1 LKRLLLVFLLM
12 MTMAFTGCM
21 KKSHV
26 DVSSNIKKSLDN
38 LKSYMSDVDV
48 ELHNNKNVKKYS
60 MKQFYKDGRYRME
73 IYDESDK
80 PDKVIVF
87 DGNRSYVYFSKV
99 NQTFIED
106 NSDNIPAYSLFA
118 SFVTNFK
125 KAGEIKEEDGEEYYR
140 IDVPIPDGN
149 TFMYNEVME
158 FSKKDYKPSSLKI
171 YDIKGKLFAEIR
183 YKNFMYNPKLE
194 DGLFTQSDIST
205 FSRYMNIQNDL
216 SIDIKDVYK
225 YTGINPVFPEYMPKN
240 YVLVNVSIDM
250 SNNNAVNLTYLNG
263 NDIIKIVESVY
274 TFDGKGFEK
283 KKSGNITYYK
293 KGNRY
298 VVDRNGLIIDVF
310 SNEKVSSYEVMMILN
325 SLI

>member
-1 LKRLLLVFLLM
+1 MKRLLLALLLM
-12 MTMAFTGCM
+12 MTIAFSGCI
-21 KKSHV
+21 KKPQG
-26 DVSSNIKKSLDN
+26 DAFSNIKKSLDN
-38 LKSYMSDVDV
+38 LKSYTSDVDI

-60 MKQFYKDGRYRME
+60 MKQLYKDGKYRME

-87 DGNRSYVYFSKV
+87 DGSRSYVYFSKV

-106 NSDNIPAYSLFA
+106 NSENIPAYSLFA
-118 SFVTNFK
+118 SFINNFK
-125 KAGEIKEEDGEEYYR
+125 MAREIKKEDGVEYYC
-140 IDVPIPDGN
+140 IDVPILEGN

-158 FSKKDYKPSSLKI
+158 FSKKDFKPSSMKI
-171 YDIKGKLFAEIR
+171 YDINGELFAEIR
-183 YKNFMYNPKLE
+183 YKNFMYNPQLE
-194 DGLFTQSDIST
+194 DGLFSQSDIST

-225 YTGINPVFPEYMPKN
+225 YTGINPVFPEYIPEN

-250 SNNNAVNLTYLNG
+250 SNNNAINLTYLNG

-283 KKSGNITYYK
+283 KKSGDITYYK
-293 KGNRY
+293 KGNQY

-310 SNEKVSSYEVMMILN
+310 SNEKVSSDEVLMILN

>member
-1 LKRLLLVFLLM
+1 MKRLLLALLLM
-12 MTMAFTGCM
+12 MTIAFSGCI
-21 KKSHV
+21 KKSQG
-26 DVSSNIKKSLDN
+26 DAFSNIKKSLDN
-38 LKSYMSDVDV
+38 LKSYTSDGYI

-60 MKQFYKDGRYRME
+60 MKQFYKDGKYRME

-87 DGNRSYVYFSKV
+87 DGSRSYVYFSKV

-106 NSDNIPAYSLFA
+106 NSENIPAYSLFA
-118 SFVTNFK
+118 SFINNFK
-125 KAGEIKEEDGEEYYR
+125 MAGEIKKEDGVESYS
-140 IDVPIPDGN
+140 IDVPIPEGN

-158 FSKKDYKPSSLKI
+158 FSKKDFKPSSMKI
-171 YDIKGKLFAEIR
+171 YDIKGELFAEIK
-183 YKNFMYNPKLE
+183 YKNFMYNPQLD
-194 DGLFTQSDIST
+194 DGLFSQSDIST

-216 SIDIKDVYK
+216 SLDIKDVYK

-250 SNNNAVNLTYLNG
+250 SNNNAISLTYLNG

-274 TFDGKGFEK
+274 TFDGKGFDK
-283 KKSGNITYYK
+283 KKSGDISYYK
-293 KGNRY
+293 KDNQY

-310 SNEKVSSYEVMMILN
+310 SNGNVSSDEVLMILN

>member
-1 LKRLLLVFLLM
+1 M
-12 MTMAFTGCM
+12 MTIAFSGCI
-21 KKSHV
+21 KKSQG
-26 DVSSNIKKSLDN
+26 DAFSNIKKSLDN
-38 LKSYMSDVDV
+38 LKSYTSDGYI

-60 MKQFYKDGRYRME
+60 MKQFYKDGKYRME

-87 DGNRSYVYFSKV
+87 DGSRSYVYFSKV

-106 NSDNIPAYSLFA
+106 NSENIPAYSLFA
-118 SFVTNFK
+118 SFINNFK
-125 KAGEIKEEDGEEYYR
+125 MAGEIKKEDGVESYS
-140 IDVPIPDGN
+140 IDVPIPEGN

-158 FSKKDYKPSSLKI
+158 FSKKDFKPSSMKI
-171 YDIKGKLFAEIR
+171 YDIKGELFAEIK
-183 YKNFMYNPKLE
+183 YKNFMYNPQLD
-194 DGLFTQSDIST
+194 DGLFSQSDIST

-216 SIDIKDVYK
+216 SLDIKDVYK

-250 SNNNAVNLTYLNG
+250 SNNNAISLTYLNG

-274 TFDGKGFEK
+274 TFDGKGFDK
-283 KKSGNITYYK
+283 KKSGDISYYK
-293 KGNRY
+293 KDNQY

-310 SNEKVSSYEVMMILN
+310 SNGNVSSDEVLMILN